1 MTHRAALL
9 AGVAGPA
16 AIAAAALAGPV
27 QADPATTDTDNTF
40 LGALRASGITYN
52 HADQAII
59 TAKLVCGLIA
69 EGRPS
74 PEVLEGL
81 KARNPG
87 LSTEHGTLFVG
98 IAAHTYCPDQLMHTT
113 EQP

>member
-1 MTHRAALL
+1 MKRTAALL
-9 AGVAGPA
+9 AGLA
-16 AIAAAALAGPV
+16 AVALAAPV
-27 QADPATTDTDNTF
+27 QADPAITDTDNAF

-98 IAAHTYCPDQLMHTT
+98 IAAHSYCPDQLRPT

>member
-1 MTHRAALL
+1 MRPAAALL
-9 AGVAGPA
+9 AGLA
-16 AIAAAALAGPV
+16 AIAAAALAAPA
-27 QADPATTDTDNTF
+27 QADPATTDTDNAF

-52 HADQAII
+52 QADQAII
-59 TAKLVCGLIA
+59 TAKLVCGLFA

-74 PEVLEGL
+74 PEVLDGL

-98 IAAHTYCPDQLMHTT
+98 IAAHSYCPDQLVH
-113 EQP
+113 QPAP